1 MRAWRLPARW
11 PMFAPGDVVTARGE
25 RWVVEESTAFID
37 CTLLKLA
44 TPRGVDRHN
53 TPRECRLLHPFDRP
67 IASPTTPRIRAV
79 SRRRWLRHLQAEL
92 ASLRAFGQLY
102 AAQVAR
108 MDIFPFQLEP
118 ALAMIQGR
126 ASRFLLADEVGLGK
140 TIQAGL
146 MLAEL
151 QRRGWCDRALIL
163 TPAGLRHQWADELE
177 RRFHIRA
184 TVVDA
189 PTLRMAS
196 ATLPFD
202 VNPWL
207 LEPVAIAS
215 IDFVKQPEVLR
226 ALTSQLWDMVIVDE
240 AHQVASA
247 PLRAAAV
254 KAVAERA
261 RQIALLTAT
270 PHAGDELA
278 YRALCTLGRLDR
290 EEPIL
295 LFRRTREQVGLTR
308 ARRVHLLPVRLTKD
322 ALEMHRL
329 LDDYIRHLWQIASDS
344 GRNEVRL
351 VAIVL
356 GKRAYSSP
364 ASLLISV
371 KRRLEALS
379 GHLQPSLQSHL
390 PFDAEED
397 PADVAPLLAVD
408 AFDRVDREAEV
419 LRAILS
425 AAERACADDRKLA
438 ALMRLLRRIPE
449 PVVVF
454 TEYRDTLMTLSSALT
469 QFRRTAVIHGG
480 MTDGERRAA
489 VGAFTNG
496 DVDVLLATD
505 AGSEGLNLQSRCRL
519 VVNLELPWNPIR
531 LEQRIGRV
539 DRLGQPRTVHAI
551 NLYADETR
559 ESTVLAGLLRRLHRI
574 RCSEIEVASCV
585 IGNTELNVSDTEPRL
600 ESCTV
605 RVDLE
610 KEREAEAARLHATQK
625 APAQTVGIEEGIIPV
640 TTVRLTASTFAAAG
654 LPTHHR
660 RPSIIWFVRAR
671 IVNGAGRLTDEMLFP
686 VWMPLLA
693 GPHTTCRRDV
703 RACAEHIVER
713 YGTTVMDFIRQRA
726 TERSR
731 DLQSQT
737 AEWVVR
743 TLRRECELS
752 KIAATDAAA
761 LIQAGL
767 FDSRA
772 LKEHEDAGRQ
782 RRVIADESKARADA
796 LQAAISAVHPP
807 EIALLLISC

>member
-1 MRAWRLPARW
+1 
-11 PMFAPGDVVTARGE
+11 MFAPGDVVTARGQ
-25 RWVVEESTAFID
+25 RWVVEESTVFVD

-44 TPRGVDRHN
+44 AARGVDRH
-53 TPRECRLLHPFDRP
+53 TAPRECRLLHPFDRP
-67 IASPTTPRIRAV
+67 IASQTTPRIRAV

-92 ASLRAFGQLY
+92 ASLRAFGQLS
-102 AAQVAR
+102 AAQAAR
-108 MDIFPFQLEP
+108 MEILPFQLEP

-151 QRRGWCDRALIL
+151 QRRGWCERALIL
-163 TPAGLRHQWADELE
+163 SPAGLRHQWADELE
-177 RRFHIRA
+177 RRFDIRA
-184 TVVDA
+184 AVVDA
-189 PTLRMAS
+189 PTLRIVS

-207 LEPVAIAS
+207 VESVAIAS

-226 ALTSQLWDMVIVDE
+226 AVTSQLWDMVIVDE

-254 KAVAERA
+254 KALAERA
-261 RQIALLTAT
+261 RHIALLTAT
-270 PHAGDELA
+270 PHAGDEIA
-278 YRALCTLGRLDR
+278 YRALCALGRLDR

-308 ARRVHLLPVRLTKD
+308 ARRVHLLPVRLTKE

-329 LDDYIRHLWQIASDS
+329 LGDYIRRLWQIAGDS
-344 GRNEVRL
+344 GRNEIRL

-371 KRRLEALS
+371 QRRLEALS
-379 GHLQPSLQSHL
+379 GHLQPSLQSDL
-390 PFDAEED
+390 PFDAEDD
-397 PADVAPLLAVD
+397 PADVAPSLAAD
-408 AFDRVDREAEV
+408 AFERSDRETEV

-425 AAERACADDRKLA
+425 AAERACADDRKIA
-438 ALMRLLRRIPE
+438 ALVRLLRRVPE

-454 TEYRDTLMTLSSALT
+454 TEYRDTLMTLASAFT
-469 QFRRTAVIHGG
+469 RFRRTAILHGG
-480 MTDGERRAA
+480 LTAGERLAA
-489 VGAFTNG
+489 VDAFTKG
-496 DVDVLLATD
+496 DVDLLLATD

-551 NLYADETR
+551 NLFAEETA
-559 ESTVLAGLLRRLHRI
+559 ESTVLAGLLGRLHRI

-585 IGNTELNVSDTEPRL
+585 ISNTELKISDTEPGL
-600 ESCTV
+600 ERCTV
-605 RVDLE
+605 RVGLQ
-610 KEREAEAARLHATQK
+610 KESEAEAARLRTTK
-625 APAQTVGIEEGIIPV
+625 APTAQTASIEEERIPV
-640 TTVRLTASTFAAAG
+640 TTVRLTASTRAAAG

-660 RPSIIWFVRAR
+660 EPSIIWFVRAG
-671 IVNGAGRLTDEMLFP
+671 IVNGAGRLADDMLFP
-686 VWMPLLA
+686 VWMPLHV
-693 GPHTTCRRDV
+693 GPHAKRRRDV
-703 RACAEHIVER
+703 RALAEQIVQQH
-713 YGTTVMDFIRQRA
+713 GATVMGLVRQRA
-726 TERSR
+726 AERSR
-731 DLQSQT
+731 DIQSQT
-737 AEWVVR
+737 AEWVMR
-743 TLRRECELS
+743 TLRRERELS
-752 KIAATDAAA
+752 KIAAADAAA

-767 FDSRA
+767 FDTRA
-772 LKEHEDAGRQ
+772 LKQHEDAERQ
-782 RRVIADESKARADA
+782 RRVIAEESKERAA
-796 LQAAISAVHPP
+796 TLEAAATSSPQPP